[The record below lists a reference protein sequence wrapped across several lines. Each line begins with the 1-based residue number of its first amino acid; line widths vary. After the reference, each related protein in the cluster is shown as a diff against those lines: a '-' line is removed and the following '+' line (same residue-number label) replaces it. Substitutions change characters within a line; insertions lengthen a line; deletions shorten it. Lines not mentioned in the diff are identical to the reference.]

1 MSRDRKPRDGDTWAV
16 GRAGAGADDVR
27 ADGASAGPAELLA
40 AAVLGGAVDPAGE
53 ERAVAA
59 FRAARDEGLH
69 AGRRSRR
76 RDDWRPER
84 ERRRLRSLRVSA
96 MGLAATVLLGGVA
109 VAAQTGAL
117 GSPFGG
123 AGGGAAP
130 ERRPSTVSPYDSDVS
145 ATPLAEQEGPAHAP
159 ARTPGTV
166 VVPGVSPSPAAS
178 GRPGGPSAPESGAG
192 AGPKAERKGKG
203 KPGQGADTRKGAEPG
218 PEPTSRTGRTPGA
231 PGGGKAGDGAGSK
244 PHTRPHGKPGGK
256 GGAKP
261 GAKPHGNPDAEPG
274 APSHG
279 KGGGK
284 THGKDG
290 GKSGAEP
297 HVKPQAKQQTG
308 QGEGGEKP
316 RTGRDGGSGGGGP
329 AGRTGAEAAT
339 GGALGPHGKP

>member
-16 GRAGAGADDVR
+16 GRTGAGADDVR

-59 FRAARDEGLH
+59 FRAARDGGEH
-69 AGRRSRR
+69 AGRRTRR

-84 ERRRLRSLRVSA
+84 ERRRLRSLRASA

-123 AGGGAAP
+123 GGGGAAP
-130 ERRPSTVSPYDSDVS
+130 ERRPSTVSPHDSDVS

-192 AGPKAERKGKG
+192 AGPKAERKGKS
-203 KPGQGADTRKGAEPG
+203 KPGAGADTRKGAEPG

-231 PGGGKAGDGAGSK
+231 PGGGKAGDEAGSK

-261 GAKPHGNPDAEPG
+261 EAKP
-274 APSHG
+274 HG

-284 THGKDG
+284 PHGKGG

-297 HVKPQAKQQTG
+297 HGKPQAKQKTG
-308 QGEGGEKP
+308 QGGSGEKP

-329 AGRTGAEAAT
+329 AARTGAEAAA
-339 GGALGPHGKP
+339 GGALGPHGRP

>member
-59 FRAARDEGLH
+59 FRAARDGGEH
-69 AGRRSRR
+69 AGRRTRR

-84 ERRRLRSLRVSA
+84 ERRRLRSLRASA

-123 AGGGAAP
+123 GGGGAAP

-192 AGPKAERKGKG
+192 AGSKAERKGKG

-231 PGGGKAGDGAGSK
+231 PGGGKAGDEAGGET
-244 PHTRPHGKPGGK
+244 HTRPHGKPGGK
-256 GGAKP
+256 GG
-261 GAKPHGNPDAEPG
+261 
-274 APSHG
+274 
-279 KGGGK
+279 GK
-284 THGKDG
+284 THGKGG

-297 HVKPQAKQQTG
+297 HGKPQAKQKTG
-308 QGEGGEKP
+308 QGGGKS
-316 RTGRDGGSGGGGP
+316 RDRDGGSGGGGP
-329 AGRTGAEAAT
+329 AARTGAEAAT
-339 GGALGPHGKP
+339 GGALGPHGRP